1 MLIDGLQP
9 LLTIA
14 FLLLFAADPAQVN
27 SLLRSGL
34 VALEHGQLTEARTEL
49 EQASKLD
56 PQNALVWVSLVR
68 AYERLKQPSLA
79 QTAANEAERNGAGNP
94 IVAHAL
100 ASYYADTGQFAR
112 AAAFEADYAK
122 SPTADS
128 AAPGR
133 VAGLYLNANE
143 PKKALPFAEAAWLQ
157 AKSDPQI
164 AFVYAQAL
172 LKSQDF
178 TRAADVLSG
187 ATASN
192 PKDAQL
198 MLALG
203 VARYGQR
210 RFSEA
215 IDAFL
220 KAIAL
225 DPRIPQPYL
234 FLGRVLDQAGAQM
247 PAIIDDY
254 RRWLKLEPTRPEPPL
269 LLAKALVASNGDSSE
284 AETLLRRAIALDNK
298 SWEAHYQLGLLLS
311 KKHQYKEAAAE
322 LETAIKLNPNEPMPH
337 YHLARVYDRLGEKDR
352 ANAEREIHKRLMASP
367 THSRGPAMGR

>member
-1 MLIDGLQP
+1 M
-9 LLTIA
+9 LTIA

-56 PQNALVWVSLVR
+56 PENAVVWVSLVR
-68 AYERLKQPSLA
+68 AYQRLKQPSLA
-79 QTAANEAERNGAGNP
+79 QAAAEKAERNGAGNA

-100 ASYYADTGQFAR
+100 ASYYTDLGQFSR
-112 AAAFEADYAK
+112 AAALEAEYAK

-128 AAPGR
+128 GVAGR
-133 VAGLYLNANE
+133 VAGLYLNAGE
-143 PKKALPFAEAAWLQ
+143 PKKALPYAEAAWSA
-157 AKSDPQI
+157 AKSDPQV

-172 LKSQDF
+172 LKVQDF

-187 ATASN
+187 ASASN

-220 KAIAL
+220 KTIAL
-225 DPRIPQPYL
+225 DPQIPQPYL
-234 FLGRVLDQAGAQM
+234 FLGRVLDQAGPQM

-254 RRWLKLEPTRPEPPL
+254 RRWLKLEPKRSEPPL
-269 LLAKALVASNGDSSE
+269 LLAKALVASNGDNSE
-284 AETLLRRAIALDNK
+284 AETLLHRSPELDDK

-311 KKHQYKEAAAE
+311 KKHQYKEAAVE
-322 LETAIKLNPNEPMPH
+322 LEAATRLNPNEPMPH

-352 ANAEREIHKRLMASP
+352 ANAERETHKRLMAAP
-367 THSRGPAMGR
+367 THSEGPPMGR

>member
-1 MLIDGLQP
+1 

-14 FLLLFAADPAQVN
+14 FLLLFAADRAQVN

-34 VALEHGQLTEARTEL
+34 VALEHGQLTEARAEL

-68 AYERLKQPSLA
+68 TYQRLKQAPLA
-79 QTAANEAERNGAGNP
+79 LTAAENAERNGAGNP

-100 ASYYADTGQFAR
+100 ASYYADTGEFAR
-112 AAAFEADYAK
+112 AARFEAEYAK
-122 SPTADS
+122 SPAADS
-128 AAPGR
+128 GASGR
-133 VAGLYLNANE
+133 VAGLYLNAND
-143 PKKALPFAEAAWLQ
+143 PQNALPFAEAAWSQ
-157 AKSDPQI
+157 AKNDPQV

-172 LKSQDF
+172 LKVQDF
-178 TRAADVLSG
+178 TRAAGVLSG
-187 ATASN
+187 ASAAN
-192 PKDAQL
+192 PNNAQL
-198 MLALG
+198 VLALG

-225 DPRIPQPYL
+225 DPHIPQPYL
-234 FLGRVLDQAGAQM
+234 FLGRVLDQAGPQM
-247 PAIIDDY
+247 PAIVDNY
-254 RRWLKLEPTRPEPPL
+254 RRWLKLEPDKAEPPL
-269 LLAKALVASNGDSSE
+269 LLAKALVASNGDAGE
-284 AETLLRRAIALDNK
+284 AETLLRRAIALDAK

-322 LETAIKLNPNEPMPH
+322 LEAAIKLNPNEPMPH

-352 ANAEREIHKRLMASP
+352 AAAEREIHKRLTASP
-367 THSRGPAMGR
+367 GAQGGMSESR